1 MLRRSIIYLLIED
14 PEWLQLRQEE
24 ILAIED
30 YTRAWQLW
38 VSSYGTDLASGEELR
53 GYAKRFRESIL
64 HLEDVQR
71 QMAHLHQTYSAKVEV
86 YKAIARQVEEAT
98 SEVAALVPSDHLP
111 LDFQDTLWV
120 AQTLADCGR
129 EVSRVAQEFDG
140 FEGLV

>member
-1 MLRRSIIYLLIED
+1 MYLLIED

-24 ILAIED
+24 LLAIED
-30 YTRAWQLW
+30 CELDRWWMLWASSHRA
-38 VSSYGTDLASGEELR
+38 DLASGEELSR
-53 GYAKRFRESIL
+53 YVKRFKESVL

-86 YKAIARQVEEAT
+86 YKSIARQVEEAT
-98 SEVAALVPSDHLP
+98 AEVAALVPSDHLP

-120 AQTLADCGR
+120 SQTLADCGR

>member
-1 MLRRSIIYLLIED
+1 MYLLIED

-30 YTRAWQLW
+30 YNLDREGLLW
-38 VSSYGTDLASGEELR
+38 VSLHRADLASGEELR
-53 GYAKRFRESIL
+53 GYAKQRLIESVL
-64 HLEDVQR
+64 QLGNVR
-71 QMAHLHQTYSAKVEV
+71 LQMAHLHLTYSAKVEV
-86 YKAIARQVEEAT
+86 YKTIARQVEEAT
-98 SEVAALVPSDHLP
+98 AEVAALVPSDHLP

>member
-1 MLRRSIIYLLIED
+1 MHLLIED

-24 ILAIED
+24 LLAIED
-30 YTRAWQLW
+30 YNRDREWLLWASSLRA
-38 VSSYGTDLASGEELR
+38 DLASEEELR
-53 GYAKRFRESIL
+53 RYTKRFKESIL

-86 YKAIARQVEEAT
+86 YKSIARQVEEAT
-98 SEVAALVPSDHLP
+98 AEVAALVPSDHLP
-111 LDFQDTLWV
+111 LDFPDTLWV
-120 AQTLADCGR
+120 SQTLADCGR

>member
-1 MLRRSIIYLLIED
+1 MYLLIED

-24 ILAIED
+24 LLAIED
-30 YTRAWQLW
+30 YVRYREWLLWASSRRA
-38 VSSYGTDLASGEELR
+38 DLTSGEELR
-53 GYAKRFRESIL
+53 GHAKRFKESLL

-86 YKAIARQVEEAT
+86 YKSIARQVEEAT
-98 SEVAALVPSDHLP
+98 AEVAALVPSDHLP

-120 AQTLADCGR
+120 SQTLADCGR
-129 EVSRVAQEFDG
+129 EVSRVAQEFNG

>member
-1 MLRRSIIYLLIED
+1 MRPLIED

-24 ILAIED
+24 LLAIED
-30 YTRAWQLW
+30 CDLDRGWMLWASSHRA
-38 VSSYGTDLASGEELR
+38 DLAYGEELR
-53 GYAKRFRESIL
+53 WYENRFKESIL

-86 YKAIARQVEEAT
+86 YKSIARHVEEAT
-98 SEVAALVPSDHLP
+98 AEVAALVPSDHLP
-111 LDFQDTLWV
+111 LDFPDTLWV
-120 AQTLADCGR
+120 SQTLADCGR

>member
-1 MLRRSIIYLLIED
+1 MYLLIED

-24 ILAIED
+24 LLAIED
-30 YTRAWQLW
+30 CELDRWWMLWASSHRA
-38 VSSYGTDLASGEELR
+38 DLASGEELR

-71 QMAHLHQTYSAKVEV
+71 QRVHLYLTYSAKVEV
-86 YKAIARQVEEAT
+86 YKTIARQVEEAT
-98 SEVAALVPSDHLP
+98 AEVAALVTSDHQP

-120 AQTLADCGR
+120 SQTLADCGR
-129 EVSRVAQEFDG
+129 EVSRVAQEFNG

>member
-1 MLRRSIIYLLIED
+1 MYLLIED

-24 ILAIED
+24 ILATED
-30 YTRAWQLW
+30 YNRDREWLLL
-38 VSSYGTDLASGEELR
+38 VSSYATNAAHADLL

-111 LDFQDTLWV
+111 LDFPDTLWV
-120 AQTLADCGR
+120 SQTLADCGR

>member
-1 MLRRSIIYLLIED
+1 MHLLIED

-24 ILAIED
+24 ILATED
-30 YTRAWQLW
+30 YNRDRQWLLL
-38 VSSYGTDLASGEELR
+38 VSSNATNAARADLR
-53 GYAKRFRESIL
+53 WYAKRFKESIL

-111 LDFQDTLWV
+111 LDFPDTLWV
-120 AQTLADCGR
+120 SQTLADCGR
-129 EVSRVAQEFDG
+129 EVSRVAQEFNG
-140 FEGLV
+140 FESLV

>member
-1 MLRRSIIYLLIED
+1 MYLLIED

-24 ILAIED
+24 ILATED
-30 YTRAWQLW
+30 YNRDRQWLLL
-38 VSSYGTDLASGEELR
+38 VSSIATNAAHADLH
-53 GYAKRFRESIL
+53 GYTKRFRESIL

-111 LDFQDTLWV
+111 LDFPDTLWV
-120 AQTLADCGR
+120 SQTLADCGR
-129 EVSRVAQEFDG
+129 EVSRVAQEFNG
-140 FEGLV
+140 FESLV

>member
-1 MLRRSIIYLLIED
+1 MHLLIED

-24 ILAIED
+24 LWATED
-30 YTRAWQLW
+30 YNRDRELLLW
-38 VSSYGTDLASGEELR
+38 ASSRTTNMASGEELR
-53 GYAKRFRESIL
+53 GYANWFTESIL

-71 QMAHLHQTYSAKVEV
+71 QMANLHLTYSAKVEV
-86 YKAIARQVEEAT
+86 YKSIARQVEEAT
-98 SEVAALVPSDHLP
+98 AEVAALVPSDHQP

>member
-1 MLRRSIIYLLIED
+1 MYLLIED

-24 ILAIED
+24 ILATED
-30 YTRAWQLW
+30 YNRDRQWLLL
-38 VSSYGTDLASGEELR
+38 VSSNATNAAHADLRWYE
-53 GYAKRFRESIL
+53 KRFRESIL

-111 LDFQDTLWV
+111 LDFPDTLWV
-120 AQTLADCGR
+120 SQTLADCGR
-129 EVSRVAQEFDG
+129 EVSRVAQEFNG

>member
-1 MLRRSIIYLLIED
+1 MHLLIED

-30 YTRAWQLW
+30 YNRDREWLLW
-38 VSSYGTDLASGEELR
+38 ASSNAASEEELR

-111 LDFQDTLWV
+111 LDFPDTLWV
-120 AQTLADCGR
+120 SQTLVDKRPGG
-129 EVSRVAQEFDG
+129 E
-140 FEGLV
+140 

>member
-1 MLRRSIIYLLIED
+1 MYLLIED

-24 ILAIED
+24 LLAIED
-30 YTRAWQLW
+30 YNRDREWLLWASSLRA
-38 VSSYGTDLASGEELR
+38 DLASEEELR
-53 GYAKRFRESIL
+53 RYTKRFKESIL

-86 YKAIARQVEEAT
+86 YKSIARQVEEAT
-98 SEVAALVPSDHLP
+98 AEVAALVPSDHLP
-111 LDFQDTLWV
+111 LDFPDTLWV
-120 AQTLADCGR
+120 SQTLADCGR

>member
-1 MLRRSIIYLLIED
+1 MRPLIED

-24 ILAIED
+24 LLAIED
-30 YTRAWQLW
+30 GDQ
-38 VSSYGTDLASGEELR
+38 DLGRLLTTNAASGEEFR
-53 GYAKRFRESIL
+53 WYANRFKESVL
-64 HLEDVQR
+64 HLEDVRRQR
-71 QMAHLHQTYSAKVEV
+71 VHLYLTYSAKVEV
-86 YKAIARQVEEAT
+86 YKSIARQVEEAT
-98 SEVAALVPSDHLP
+98 AEVAALVPSDHLP

>member
-1 MLRRSIIYLLIED
+1 MYLLIED

-24 ILAIED
+24 LLAIED
-30 YTRAWQLW
+30 CDLDRGWMLWASSHRA
-38 VSSYGTDLASGEELR
+38 DLASGEELSR
-53 GYAKRFRESIL
+53 YVKRFKESVL
-64 HLEDVQR
+64 HLEDVRR

-86 YKAIARQVEEAT
+86 YKSIARQVEEAT
-98 SEVAALVPSDHLP
+98 AEVAALVTSDHQP

-120 AQTLADCGR
+120 SQTLADCGR

>member
-1 MLRRSIIYLLIED
+1 MHLLIED

-24 ILAIED
+24 ILAIENYNLD
-30 YTRAWQLW
+30 RGWLLWASSHRADLA
-38 VSSYGTDLASGEELR
+38 DLASGEELR

-64 HLEDVQR
+64 YLEDVQR
-71 QMAHLHQTYSAKVEV
+71 QMAHHHQTYSAKVEV
-86 YKAIARQVEEAT
+86 YKSIARQVEEAT
-98 SEVAALVPSDHLP
+98 ADVAALVASDHQP

>member
-1 MLRRSIIYLLIED
+1 MHPLIED

-24 ILAIED
+24 LLAIED
-30 YTRAWQLW
+30 CDLDRGWMLWASSHRA
-38 VSSYGTDLASGEELR
+38 DLASGEELR
-53 GYAKRFRESIL
+53 RYVNRFKESVL
-64 HLEDVQR
+64 HLEDVRRQR
-71 QMAHLHQTYSAKVEV
+71 VHLYLTYSAKVEV
-86 YKAIARQVEEAT
+86 YKTIARQVEEAT
-98 SEVAALVPSDHLP
+98 AEVAALVPSDHLP

>member
-1 MLRRSIIYLLIED
+1 MYLLIED

-24 ILAIED
+24 LLAIED
-30 YTRAWQLW
+30 CDLDRGWMLWASSHRA
-38 VSSYGTDLASGEELR
+38 DLASGEELR
-53 GYAKRFRESIL
+53 RYVNRFKESVL
-64 HLEDVQR
+64 HLEDVRRQR
-71 QMAHLHQTYSAKVEV
+71 VHLYLTYSAKVEV
-86 YKAIARQVEEAT
+86 YKTIARQVEEAT
-98 SEVAALVPSDHLP
+98 AEVAALVPSDHLP